1 MKNPFTTA
9 QKFFSLLCEYFKDG
23 QNRRALPKFL
33 ASSRKETTLKIN
45 KSMVRGDECC
55 LVTFAMG
62 QNRLKSL
69 A

>member
-1 MKNPFTTA
+1 MKNPFTMA
-9 QKFFSLLCEYFKDG
+9 QNFFPFSV
-23 QNRRALPKFL
+23 
-33 ASSRKETTLKIN
+33 
-45 KSMVRGDECC
+45 VRGDECC